1 MHARPSARI
10 VPWIVLLGVIA
21 RAVHLFADRSLWLDE
36 AMLALNLSE
45 RSFAGLTGPLDFNQ
59 AAPIGF
65 LWAEKLAVALL
76 GLDEIALRL
85 WPYLAGVAALF
96 VFAALTRRLL
106 SAPAALFAVAAFA
119 LSTALVYYAAE
130 LKQYSFDVLFAVLL
144 PALAVAPGTPRR
156 GALAAAGAIG
166 VWFSYPLV
174 FVLPGVALYSWL
186 RHADARRGLLPVV
199 LVWIASFAV
208 AWLTTG
214 RETAAN
220 PLMARFWAEGFM
232 PFPASVAD
240 VRWFGA
246 AFAGWVRNTLD
257 FSDTVSPI
265 HRVGIAVG
273 GALALGGA
281 WYAWGRDR
289 ARLALVASP
298 TALALVASALSV
310 YPFRG
315 RLILFLVPTTLI
327 LMAWGVEWGLSS
339 SARSVRV
346 AGAGAAGVLLL
357 SSAGLLLGWLRAPY
371 REELRPV
378 LRYVAT
384 EAGPD
389 DVVYIHSGAR
399 HATLFYERACPP
411 CRIQTPTVLQG
422 RFLSGRPEAID
433 EELGRLPDTGRLW
446 LVFSHEWWGYG
457 DLERDALIERLE
469 GRGGGV
475 DRFEA
480 PGAEA
485 YRFDLGEIGEPR

>member
-1 MHARPSARI
+1 M
-10 VPWIVLLGVIA
+10 PWIVLLGVIA

-36 AMLALNLSE
+36 AMLALNLAE
-45 RSFAGLTGPLDFNQ
+45 RSFAELTGPLDFNQ

-65 LWAEKLAVALL
+65 LWAEKLAVMLL

-85 WPYLAGVAALF
+85 WPYLVGVAALF
-96 VFAALTRRLL
+96 VFAVLARRLL
-106 SAPAALFAVAAFA
+106 SPPAALFAVAAFA
-119 LSTALVYYAAE
+119 LSTALVYYSAE

-144 PALAVAPGTPRR
+144 PALAVGPGTPRR

-174 FVLPGVALYSWL
+174 LVLPGVALYAWL
-186 RHADARRGLLPVV
+186 RHPDGRRGLVPVV
-199 LVWIASFAV
+199 LIWSASFAA
-208 AWLTTG
+208 AWLMTA

-232 PFPASVAD
+232 PFPTGGAD

-257 FSDTVSPI
+257 FSETVSPI
-265 HRVGIAVG
+265 HRVGIAFG
-273 GALALGGA
+273 GALALAGA
-281 WYAWGRDR
+281 WYARGRDR

-298 TALALVASALSV
+298 TALALVASALSL

-339 SARSVRV
+339 SARFARV
-346 AGAGAAGVLLL
+346 LGALAGGVLLL
-357 SSAGLLLGWLRAPY
+357 SSAGLLTDWLRAPY

-378 LRYVAT
+378 LRYVAAA
-384 EAGPD
+384 AGPD

-399 HATLFYERACPP
+399 HATLFYERACPT
-411 CRIQTPTVLQG
+411 CRIDAPTVLPG

-433 EELGRLPDTGRLW
+433 EELARLPDTGRLW

-457 DLERDALIERLE
+457 DLERDALVEGLER
-469 GRGGGV
+469 RGGAV

-485 YRFDLGEIGEPR
+485 YRFDPRETGEPR